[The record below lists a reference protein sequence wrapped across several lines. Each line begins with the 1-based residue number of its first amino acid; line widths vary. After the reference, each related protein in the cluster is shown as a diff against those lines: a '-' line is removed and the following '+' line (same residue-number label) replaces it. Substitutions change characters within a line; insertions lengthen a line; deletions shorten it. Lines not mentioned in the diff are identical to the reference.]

1 MKVTDF
7 LKGKFKYDEMGQYIW
22 LVQEDGNHQKIADLR
37 GWGAIQQFFRLTDKT
52 IDTKKAEAF
61 QDELGKWIAQTLQEK
76 LELES
81 KPDFAMVFD
90 GKAWEKAG
98 GDKGDNSQFWKRAQI
113 LKIYWHDG
121 IVGSSDWLVDVK
133 FEDGQISNG
142 HFLHGIK
149 HCQ

>member
-1 MKVTDF
+1 MKLSHF
-7 LKGKFKYDEMGQYIW
+7 LKGTLKYDEEGQYIFHI
-22 LVQEDGNHQKIADLR
+22 QENGNQHILGEVR
-37 GWGAIQQFFRLTDKT
+37 GWGAIQKFFKLPDGQ
-52 IDTKKAEAF
+52 IATKKAEAF
-61 QDELGKWIAQTLQEK
+61 QDELGKWIVQALQEK

-98 GDKGDNSQFWKRAQI
+98 GDKGDNSEFWKRAQI